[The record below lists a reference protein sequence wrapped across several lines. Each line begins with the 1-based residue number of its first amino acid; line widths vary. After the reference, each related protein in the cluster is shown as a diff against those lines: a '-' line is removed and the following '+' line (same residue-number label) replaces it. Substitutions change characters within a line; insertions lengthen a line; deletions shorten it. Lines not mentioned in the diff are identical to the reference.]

1 MRWCGH
7 AVFDGRRGVR
17 HGAAGRW
24 RRTRNHKFHWKKFIL
39 TAKWKIYSKAHTVS
53 FSSWKKNRCK
63 LFFMKSGALV
73 AQSANCWEWWFWL
86 QRCQKRFSLS
96 LVAIFI
102 VSFLV
107 HVTRQRSSFICSC
120 LFLGVVI
127 SIFSIRRR
135 LEIGFVDHWG
145 FVSRVSHW
153 LVQGV
158 HSISL
163 QWQAEYCIVFCTQ
176 RHRSWRIRT
185 QIDF

>member
-1 MRWCGH
+1 MKNL
-7 AVFDGRRGVR
+7 FQSPYGVIQLL
-17 HGAAGRW
+17 
-24 RRTRNHKFHWKKFIL
+24 K
-39 TAKWKIYSKAHTVS
+39 
-53 FSSWKKNRCK
+53 KKNRCK

-86 QRCQKRFSLS
+86 QRCQKRFSLTGS
-96 LVAIFI
+96 KLRRLFNKDNWICRPQQKRAHLRLVAIFI

-120 LFLGVVI
+120 LFLGVVSVI

-135 LEIGFVDHWG
+135 LEIGFVDHWD
-145 FVSRVSHW
+145 FVSRVLHW
-153 LVQGV
+153 LVGV